1 MRKVVIV
8 NLKGG
13 SGKTTLAT
21 SLAAWWA
28 CAGLNTCLLD
38 LDPQGAAAAW
48 LRRRPKTRPSIHG
61 LTLPSRSAAV
71 TLSFALRIPPDVDRL
86 VVDTAAGLNGAALAD
101 TVRGAAAV
109 LVPVVPGEMDS
120 AAAARTIADLLVVA
134 KLDRRS
140 GRLAIVGNRVKRGT
154 VGARRLKR
162 FMDSLEIPLVAT
174 FHDAQAYVHAVREG
188 LGLCELKSYRTGGE
202 CEAWKPLMEWLETR
216 RVDISAE
223 TALGPRGL
231 LRSAIPGTPNGED

>member
-1 MRKVVIV
+1 MRKIVVA

-13 SGKTTLAT
+13 SGKTTVAT

-28 CAGLNTCLLD
+28 CAGRDTCLLD

-48 LRRRPKTRPSIHG
+48 LRRRPKTRPAIHG
-61 LTLPSRSAAV
+61 LSLPTRPAAV
-71 TLSFALRIPPDVDRL
+71 TLSFALRIPPTVERL
-86 VVDTAAGLNGAALAD
+86 VVDTAAGLSGAALTD

-134 KLDRRS
+134 KLGRRS
-140 GRLAIVGNRVKRGT
+140 GRLAVVANRVKRGT

-162 FMDSLEIPLVAT
+162 FVDSLEIPLIT
-174 FHDAQAYVHAVREG
+174 TLHDAQAYIHAVREG
-188 LGLCELKSYRTGGE
+188 LGLGELRSYRTGGE
-202 CEAWKPLMEWLETR
+202 REAWQPLLEWLETR
-216 RVDISAE
+216 QLEISAE

-231 LRSAIPGTPNGED
+231 LAGAAMHHPAGEA